1 MRRTLVR
8 AGAAWLSQIGRS
20 KCSFRFLIESL
31 NIGARFKAIKRA
43 RGGDTHTHT
52 KRLAPKN
59 RIDPSDAEKHWRK
72 KNTRASSG
80 SKSKACYTVPSQKR
94 KKKVPLCLCV
104 CVCVVTSIASSLC
117 ECIDP
122 SIRRP
127 FIFSPFAII

>member
-72 KNTRASSG
+72 KKHSG
-80 SKSKACYTVPSQKR
+80 VVWIKVESLLHGSIPKE
-94 KKKVPLCLCV
+94 KKKSPFVSVCV
-104 CVCVVTSIASSLC
+104 CVCSH
-117 ECIDP
+117 
-122 SIRRP
+122 
-127 FIFSPFAII
+127 